1 MVFELVIRMSS
12 FRKLR
17 RPSLVAALLLSLF
30 ALRARALEPDRPLA
44 EYGHRVWLSSQS
56 GLPQDNINCIFQTR
70 DGYLWFGTNEG
81 IGRFDGVHFTTFDH
95 LNTPDLKMSA
105 ARSMLEDREGRLWI
119 GSNSGEVSYYKNG
132 RFTPF
137 SWSIE
142 PANILAMFEDHEGSI
157 WFGTDDG
164 LFVYRDG
171 QVREIGAKQG
181 LTSRQIWA
189 FAEDS
194 RQRLWIGT
202 GGGGLL
208 FWQGGKLNAVPR
220 KETGDFVT
228 SLVVDG
234 EDLWVGALPGLH
246 LLRQGLSQQFPA
258 QTALARES
266 IAYLYK
272 DREGYLWVGTRH
284 TGIRRVS
291 PQGEVSAYRSTDRL
305 SSDEVTSILEDS
317 GGSLWIGT
325 RGAGLN
331 QLRDVSFQSLGA
343 RDNLAGFNRAV
354 IQDGHGDMWIA
365 TNTDGL
371 RRVHNGKVEVV
382 GGTSSAFVRA
392 LFVDWDNTLWVGT
405 DQGALNHLLGNGKVQ
420 VFSSADGLID
430 GSMKSIIRARDGS
443 LWISTNRGASRY
455 FQGKFTNFTMADGL
469 AGKEVAQILEAH
481 DGTLWFATSGGLSG
495 FRDGRFFASITD
507 KDGFS
512 SKLLRCVYEDKEG
525 VLWIGTRDGGL
536 NRLKGGKITVYN
548 RAVGLAADV
557 VFSILEDDHQN
568 LWMSSTSG
576 IFRASKKELTDF
588 AEGRIHSITS
598 VAYGVDDGM
607 LAAECSGYVHP
618 SGWKARD
625 GRLWYPT
632 INGVVILDPARARA
646 DSSRKAT
653 ILEQVLVDK
662 QPVPLSSSE
671 LVIPPGRG
679 ELEFDY
685 TAIDF
690 TAPENIRFKYKL
702 EGFDRNWIEARSRRV
717 AYYTDVPP
725 GRYRFR
731 VAVLG
736 AGQMETDTAEIS
748 LRLLPHYYQAH
759 WFWAIGV
766 LLGAA
771 AAFGMYRWVF
781 MMAVRRVARGQL
793 RMDGCEWQVAN
804 GERGLRDTTPAS
816 PLADTVET
824 YEKSTRQS

>member
-1 MVFELVIRMSS
+1 MVCGLVIRISS
-12 FRKLR
+12 FRNLR
-17 RPSLVAALLLSLF
+17 RHGLIAALFVFLL
-30 ALRARALEPDRPLA
+30 ALPALALEPDRPLA

-56 GLPQDNINCIFQTR
+56 GLPQDNVNCILQTR

-81 IGRFDGVHFTTFDH
+81 AVRFDGVHFTTFDH
-95 LNTPDLKMSA
+95 FNTPELRMSA
-105 ARSMLEDREGRLWI
+105 ARTMIEDREGRLWI
-119 GSNSGEVSYYKNG
+119 GSNSGQISYYKDG

-137 SWSIE
+137 AWSIE
-142 PANILAMFEDHEGSI
+142 PANILAIFQDHEGSI

-171 QVREIGAKQG
+171 QVKEIGAKDG

-189 FAEDS
+189 IAEDS

-208 FWQGGKLNAVPR
+208 YWQGGKLIPVPR
-220 KETGDFVT
+220 GESGDFVT

-234 EDLWVGALPGLH
+234 ENLWVGALPGLH
-246 LLRQGLSQQFPA
+246 LLHNGVSQSFPA
-258 QTALARES
+258 QSALSRES

-284 TGIRRVS
+284 SGLRRVS
-291 PQGEVSAYRSTDRL
+291 PQGGVSAYRSTGRL
-305 SSDEVTSILEDS
+305 SSDEVTSILEDT

-331 QLRDVSFQSLGA
+331 QLRDVSVQTMGA
-343 RDNLAGFNRAV
+343 RENLDGFNRAL
-354 IQDGHGDMWIA
+354 IQDNHGDMWIA

-371 RRVHNGKVEVV
+371 RKIHHGKVEAV
-382 GGTSSAFVRA
+382 GGTSSAFVRS
-392 LFVDWDNTLWVGT
+392 LFVDTDNSLWVGT
-405 DQGALNHLLGNGKVQ
+405 DQGELNHILPNGHVQ
-420 VFSSADGLID
+420 VFTSKDGLID
-430 GSMKSIIRARDGS
+430 GSAKSMIRARDGS
-443 LWISTNRGASRY
+443 LWISTSRGVSRY
-455 FQGKFTNFTMADGL
+455 FQGKFTNFTVADGL

-495 FRDGRFFASITD
+495 YRNGRFFASITD

-512 SKLLRCVYEDKEG
+512 SKLLRCLYEDKEG

-548 RAVGLAADV
+548 RAAGLAEDV
-557 VFSILEDDHQN
+557 VFSILEDDRQN
-568 LWMSSTSG
+568 LWMSSTRG
-576 IFRASKKELTDF
+576 IFRASKKELNDF

-607 LAAECSGYVHP
+607 LAAECSGNVQP
-618 SGWKARD
+618 AAWKARD

-632 INGVVILDPARARA
+632 INGVAILDPGRARA
-646 DSSRKAT
+646 DSPRKAT
-653 ILEQVLVDK
+653 ILEQVLIDK
-662 QPVPLSSSE
+662 QQIPLSSAA
-671 LVIPPGRG
+671 VVVPPGQG
-679 ELEFDY
+679 ELEFEY

-702 EGFDRNWIEARSRRV
+702 EGFDHDWVEARSRRV
-717 AYYTDVPP
+717 AYYTNIPP
-725 GRYRFR
+725 GNYRFR

-736 AGQMETDTAEIS
+736 AGQTEADTAEIS
-748 LRLLPHYYQAH
+748 LRLLPHYYQAR
-759 WFWAIGV
+759 WFWAACL

-771 AAFGMYRWVF
+771 TAFGIYRWVF
-781 MMAVRRVARGQL
+781 LMAVHRVARGWLQTENDQ
-793 RMDGCEWQVAN
+793 RQAPH
-804 GERGLRDTTPAS
+804 GEFGAHQTAPAGS
-816 PLADTVET
+816 PPEPVGVYD
-824 YEKSTRQS
+824 KSSS